1 MKTVISEMLS
11 QQINKELFSAYLYL
25 EFHKILE
32 DKGLKGFAHWF
43 MIQVQEER
51 DHALLFYEYLHH
63 NNQKATLN
71 AIEKPETT
79 VSTVMEIL
87 EASLAHEEFITASI
101 NDIYEVA
108 LREKDYRTK
117 EFLDW
122 FVKEQGEEEANFHE
136 LIDNVNLLGEDSR
149 GLYMLDRELA
159 SRVYVAP
166 SLTVS

>member
-1 MKTVISEMLS
+1 MLS
-11 QQINKELFSAYLYL
+11 HQINKELFSAYLYL
-25 EFHKILE
+25 EFNNILQ

-43 MIQVQEER
+43 MVQAQEER
-51 DHALLFYEYLHH
+51 DHAMLFYEYLHH

-71 AIEKPETT
+71 PIEKPETT

-122 FVKEQGEEEANFHE
+122 FVKEQGEEEANVHD
-136 LIDNVNLLGEDSR
+136 LIDNVNLLGEDSQ
-149 GLYMLDRELA
+149 GLYLLDRELA
-159 SRVYVAP
+159 ARVYAPP
-166 SLTVS
+166 SLVVS